1 MLSPGNTD
9 LEMFIQLGWVRD
21 LMGAGINANREE
33 NIWPRVQIILCFYL
47 LQEIFYHINC
57 R

>member
-47 LQEIFYHINC
+47 L
-57 R
+57 